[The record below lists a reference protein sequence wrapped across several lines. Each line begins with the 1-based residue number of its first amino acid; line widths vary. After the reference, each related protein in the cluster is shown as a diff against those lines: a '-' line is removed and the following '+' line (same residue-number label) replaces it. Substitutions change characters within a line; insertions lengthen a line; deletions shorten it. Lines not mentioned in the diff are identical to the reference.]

1 MSDQPLIPPTLE
13 DNLIELKQEILATF
27 NCVQIGQLQS
37 YDATNQTA
45 EVAIQVKRRIN
56 QTTIADYP
64 VLVDCPV
71 FVLQGGGA
79 YIDMPV
85 QSGDYCLVLFND
97 RNIDTWWDSGNVAEP
112 LTRRKHALSDGLV
125 LVGINP
131 RTAVR
136 DLDGSL
142 VRILGTS
149 GPGAEEFAARQND
162 TTVSSSAE
170 DNTFWTFF
178 NAFFSVITGAVINEP
193 GDGAPSALQA
203 ALRTAITGAGGI
215 PTSQAGRIDGGSNE
229 VKIG

>member
-13 DNLIELKQEILATF
+13 DNFIELKQEIFSTL

-45 EVAIQVKRRIN
+45 EIAIQVKRRIN
-56 QTTIADYP
+56 RTTIADYP

-97 RNIDTWWDSGNVAEP
+97 RNMDTWWDSANVAEP
-112 LTRRKHALSDGLV
+112 LTRRKHALSDGIALI
-125 LVGINP
+125 GINP
-131 RTAVR
+131 RTSVR

-162 TTVSSSAE
+162 AVQSTSAQDAAFWSWVTTISSAV
-170 DNTFWTFF
+170 NSL
-178 NAFFSVITGAVINEP
+178 APGSVPNVPTSLSGIITG
-193 GDGAPSALQA
+193 
-203 ALRTAITGAGGI
+203 
-215 PTSQAGRIDGGSNE
+215 GSSE

>member
-1 MSDQPLIPPTLE
+1 MSDQQIVPPTLE
-13 DNLIELKQEILATF
+13 DNLIEMKNETFATL

-45 EVAIQVKRRIN
+45 EVAIQVKRRVN
-56 QTTIADYP
+56 STTIADYP

-85 QSGDYCLVLFND
+85 RAGDYCIILFND

-112 LTRRKHALSDGLV
+112 LTRRKHALSDGMA

-149 GPGAEEFAARQND
+149 GAGSEEFAARQND
-162 TTVSSSAE
+162 AIQSSSVE
-170 DNTFWTFF
+170 DNVFWSWVTTIS
-178 NAFFSVITGAVINEP
+178 SVVNSLAPGSVPTVPTSLTGLITG
-193 GDGAPSALQA
+193 
-203 ALRTAITGAGGI
+203 
-215 PTSQAGRIDGGSNE
+215 GSTE

>member
-162 TTVSSSAE
+162 AVQSTSTQDAVFWSWVTTISSAV
-170 DNTFWTFF
+170 NSL
-178 NAFFSVITGAVINEP
+178 APGSVPTVPTSLSGIITG
-193 GDGAPSALQA
+193 GSA
-203 ALRTAITGAGGI
+203 
-215 PTSQAGRIDGGSNE
+215 E